1 MTVRLD
7 TAVTGYG
14 PEIEGRGAA
23 VTMLL
28 FALAEI
34 VFELFGGEFVGIGY
48 EFGCAG
54 YGLTMGAEER
64 IAGSDGAALYTV
76 DSVVSVVSHSIYK
89 SSADRLKQAA
99 QLASSYLQNACY
111 KLYDN
116 RHNPQREK
124 HAAAPQPAAVIPR
137 HLRTP

>member
-1 MTVRLD
+1 MSLGVLA
-7 TAVTGYG
+7 TA
-14 PEIEGRGAA
+14 
-23 VTMLL
+23 
-28 FALAEI
+28 
-34 VFELFGGEFVGIGY
+34 
-48 EFGCAG
+48 
-54 YGLTMGAEER
+54 LTMGAEER

-124 HAAAPQPAAVIPR
+124 HAAAPQPAARNTSTSTDALTPSSRYQLAPR
-137 HLRTP
+137 RT